1 MPTRRQVALSLMA
14 GVVVGLLAEISINP
28 FGTAF
33 RFSLGPVGLAVFTLF
48 FMLPAHLIGLAAGLI
63 VPLVHGLFAWA
74 TSPGLTPAQVLPAVS
89 TYVPELWAYSLLGL
103 LLHLFQVQSRTHSPI
118 RLALLLSAAD
128 FLTNAMELALRPE
141 VFEPERLA
149 VLALVAVGRAAV
161 AEGSYYILQEG
172 VRERQW
178 AEERRAYTAR
188 LLLASNLQTEA
199 FFLRKSAKEIEQIMA
214 KAHRLYRKLAGHERQ
229 PLALEIAKDIH
240 EVKKDY
246 QRTLGALYRLVEVP
260 KLEPEMNLTEIVALV
275 IDANQSYAGQLG
287 KAITVASDLRVDFRT
302 PRFGRWVSILNNLV
316 SNAIEACSSVGS
328 VTVAGDRIHGKL
340 VLRVRDT
347 GSGIPE
353 EDWEMIFEPG
363 FSTKINPVTGAYSS
377 GIGLT
382 HVAGLVEAMGGTIRV
397 ERSSP
402 VGTVLR
408 LEVPWDQLEAVEQ
421 GE

>member
-14 GVVVGLLAEISINP
+14 GMVVGLLAEISINP

-33 RFSLGPVGLAVFTLF
+33 RFSLGPVGLSVFTLF
-48 FMLPAHLIGLAAGLI
+48 FMLPAYLIGLAAGLI
-63 VPLVHGLFAWA
+63 VPLVHGLVAWVSA
-74 TSPGLTPAQVLPAVS
+74 PGLSQAQVLLAVS
-89 TYVPELWAYSLLGL
+89 NYVPELWAYTLLGL
-103 LLHLFQVQSRTHSPI
+103 LLHLFRVQARTHSPI
-118 RLALLLSAAD
+118 QLALLLSAAD
-128 FLTNAMELALRPE
+128 FLTNAVELAVRPE
-141 VFEPERLA
+141 AFEPGRLA
-149 VLALVAVGRAAV
+149 VLALVAIGRAAV

-246 QRTLGALYRLVEVP
+246 QRTLGALFRLVDVP
-260 KLEPEMNLTEIVALV
+260 KLEPEMDLTEIVALV
-275 IDANQSYAGQLG
+275 IDANHSYAGHLG
-287 KAITVASDLRVDFRT
+287 KSISVTSDLNVDFRT
-302 PRFGRWVSILNNLV
+302 ARFGRWVSILNNLV
-316 SNAIEACSSVGS
+316 SNAIEACPSVGS
-328 VTVAGDRIHGKL
+328 VTVTGDRIHGKL

-347 GSGIPE
+347 GSGIAE
-353 EDWEMIFEPG
+353 EDWQMVFEPG

-402 VGTVLR
+402 VGTVFR